1 MRAIVTA
8 VVFRY
13 QLNRIKL
20 LSTGS
25 HDVEFS
31 DALAHMLGFDAGRKI
46 TPRRMGYITPNPI
59 DLSTVII
66 STLYVYCNVLVHVV
80 VGNIMAL
87 FLRIVNMD
95 VMQSHAVHQIMN
107 PQLFMP
113 VRSKT

>member
-20 LSTGS
+20 LNTGS

-46 TPRRMGYITPNPI
+46 TPRRMGYIAPNPI
-59 DLSTVII
+59 NLVII
-66 STLYVYCNVLVHVV
+66 PTLYVYCDVLVHVV
-80 VGNIMAL
+80 VGNIMAP
-87 FLRIVNMD
+87 FLRIVNIR
-95 VMQSHAVHQIMN
+95 VASVG
-107 PQLFMP
+107 
-113 VRSKT
+113 